1 MTANP
6 GEEQRPRGRVP
17 ADTFANRLLLAR
29 RMNGLTIKQAA
40 DLIAGEM
47 DGDVA
52 SSWSNWENGRR
63 PRDAPETI
71 RIIAAALDV
80 DQEWLMFGGPLS
92 PSAPPRRVTKRPT
105 DLRISYPPS
114 ADRPRDT
121 RPNSRPTPGQRP
133 GVPPGPE
140 RRRPVRISRRDAA

>member
-1 MTANP
+1 
-6 GEEQRPRGRVP
+6 VP

-40 DLIAGEM
+40 ALIA
-47 DGDVA
+47 DGDESDVA

-71 RIIAAALDV
+71 RLIAAALDV

-92 PSAPPRRVTKRPT
+92 PSAPPRRVPKRSADTRTPYVRRAGRPT
-105 DLRISYPPS
+105 
-114 ADRPRDT
+114 DT
-121 RPNSRPTPGQRP
+121 RPNGRPTTGQRP
-133 GVPPGPE
+133 GVPPRPE
-140 RRRPVRISRRDAA
+140 QRRPVRISGPSAA